1 VLVDPVLR
9 TSGLRAVAVAMALW
23 VGIVA
28 ARLWLHLLV
37 VGGWREPDDPTLVLW
52 RTGVGLTATVV
63 GALWIW
69 GALRAALGD
78 RGVGRGLLGLAGT
91 VAIAAV
97 AMDTMGTIDPLLVE
111 RARLG
116 VDASASLADAARLCR
131 IGAEIT
137 LIVAIARVAWL
148 ERSGLAMVAAAIA
161 LVIAAPLLV
170 LDPFALAAERS
181 STGAWLAGLGP
192 TAGVS
197 AAVIAAAMGLRAWAR
212 SPWEGVGRALELVRA
227 ALVARVGLA
236 AGFASVLAF
245 GDPDP
250 ARRTLALALPV
261 ALVGCAAALGL
272 ARAARASIRVARW
285 SLGAAAIAVLAAAGI
300 EVWVGVALARD
311 PSRASAGTLAPW
323 VTLAQG
329 LYAVALVLLVVGVAR
344 IDRLLQKPA
353 LAVGVLLPLG
363 AAAATAAIVLRHN
376 PALARVG
383 LAPIGL
389 VLLALGI
396 AVLVLLLR
404 LLGRGI
410 ALAASRARADRAR
423 IDHVMRLARRR

>member
-1 VLVDPVLR
+1 VGDPVLR
-9 TSGLRAVAVAMALW
+9 TSGLRAVAVAAALW
-23 VGIVA
+23 VAVVA
-28 ARLWLHLLV
+28 ARLWIHLAIV
-37 VGGWREPDDPTLVLW
+37 AGEREADDSLLVLW
-52 RTGVGLTATVV
+52 RTGIGLTATVV

-97 AMDTMGTIDPLLVE
+97 AMDTMVTIDPLVIE

-116 VDASASLADAARLCR
+116 PEASASLADAARLCR

-137 LIVAIARVAWL
+137 LIVAIARIAWL
-148 ERSGLAMVAAAIA
+148 ERSGLAMVGAAAA
-161 LVIAAPLLV
+161 LVVAVPLLV
-170 LDPFALAAERS
+170 FDTFALAATRS
-181 STGAWLAGLGP
+181 STGAWMIGLGP
-192 TAGVS
+192 VGVV
-197 AAVIAAAMGLRAWAR
+197 ATGVIVSSMSLRQWAR
-212 SPWEGVGRALELVRA
+212 SPWEGVGRALELIRA
-227 ALVARVGLA
+227 ALIARVGLA
-236 AGFASVLAF
+236 AGFAAVLAF

-261 ALVGCAAALGL
+261 ALVACAAALGL

-285 SLGAAAIAVLAAAGI
+285 SLGAAAVAVIAAAALELWI
-300 EVWVGVALARD
+300 GVALARD
-311 PSRASAGTLAPW
+311 PARAAAGTLAPF
-323 VTLAQG
+323 VTIGQG
-329 LYAVALVLLVVGVAR
+329 LYGLALVLMVVGIAR
-344 IDRLLQKPA
+344 IDRPLRRPA
-353 LAVGVLLPLG
+353 LAVGILLPLG
-363 AAAATAAIVLRHN
+363 AASAAAAIVLRHN
-376 PALARVG
+376 PALARIG

-389 VLLALGI
+389 VLLALGL

-410 ALAASRARADRAR
+410 ALAESRARADRAR